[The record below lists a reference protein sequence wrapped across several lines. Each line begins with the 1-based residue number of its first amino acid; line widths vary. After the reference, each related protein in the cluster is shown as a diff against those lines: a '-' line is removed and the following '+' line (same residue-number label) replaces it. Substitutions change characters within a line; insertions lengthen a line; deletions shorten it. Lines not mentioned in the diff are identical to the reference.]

1 MSLLQ
6 RKAYQTHKVAVIGS
20 TKLYVV
26 GNLIPFATSLLSKT
40 TDPIV
45 TQLLETIKIGKE
57 KV

>member
-1 MSLLQ
+1 
-6 RKAYQTHKVAVIGS
+6 VAVIGS

-45 TQLLETIKIGKE
+45 TQLLETIKIEKE